1 MWILRLT
8 DLEPFE
14 TSHELIPVDVS
25 DPDAVIRTAEGMDA
39 IVNLSVLRPH
49 RQIAFDVNTMG
60 CYNMMRAAVAH
71 GIRRVINTGPH
82 FTVQGA
88 PYERWDYHLGPRRC
102 RRNRVRICMRCRR
115 DWGRRCV
122 EFLRS
127 ITMCCVTF
135 FTNTMIYHRRDVIGR
150 FW

>member
-14 TSHELIPVDVS
+14 TSHEMIPVDVS

-88 PYERWDYHLGPRRC
+88 PYERWDYHLGPEGAAETEYEFVC
-102 RRNRVRICMRCRR
+102 VVEGI
-115 DWGRRCV
+115 GAGGGSKFYGALRCV
-122 EFLRS
+122 CAVLPILHFSQTR
-127 ITMCCVTF
+127 
-135 FTNTMIYHRRDVIGR
+135 
-150 FW
+150 